1 MKTSIAIVV
10 VGGCLLGGV
19 WATAADG
26 PRLDKLPDLEMQ
38 ESQRQAVRL
47 EKQLEAMKELIE
59 TLKAETE
66 RMAERLATLEKDR
79 MVVPPVPSRP
89 DMPIIRP
96 PHDGLMPK
104 GWVPREFNGR
114 TYYVIPIG
122 QDPNKAMPNR

>member
-19 WATAADG
+19 WAMAAEEPQGDKSSE
-26 PRLDKLPDLEMQ
+26 LD
-38 ESQRQAVRL
+38 A
-47 EKQLEAMKELIE
+47 
-59 TLKAETE
+59 LKARIKTLED
-66 RMAERLATLEKDR
+66 RVATLEKER
-79 MVVPPVPSRP
+79 MVIPPVPSRP

-96 PHDGLMPK
+96 PHDGLMSR

-122 QDPNKAMPNR
+122 QDPNKPVINR